1 METWTERKLLEID
14 REINRMYRQALPK
27 IRKEWD
33 EFFKSIEPKISPYY
47 QEMINADDGEKLEK
61 KRKYKNALK
70 KFIYNSDEFKELVE
84 KTAKKFSDV
93 NRKAAD
99 AVNGNAASVYTH
111 FFNKEGKEISKE
123 IKDYPFTEAEESEVK
138 GVYKNTINKN
148 KDVRWNKKNILS
160 NVLIGI
166 LVAQKVGDIS
176 DRISIVNERNRKSS
190 LKNSLA
196 VYGSNE
202 SLGKYTSL
210 ERADY
215 YGVNVQKEWIATLD
229 NRTRDTHVRYDGMVI
244 GLDEEFASHLKYP
257 QDPDAKA
264 NCPWEY
270 YNCRC
275 TLGKVVMG
283 YKSDQRAARKGEVKG
298 SYKQDS
304 SFAGTKTITIPNM
317 TYTEW
322 YKKCRSK

>member
-1 METWTERKLLEID
+1 
-14 REINRMYRQALPK
+14 MYRQALPK

-33 EFFKSIEPKISPYY
+33 EFFKSVQPKIAPYY
-47 QEMINADDGEKLEK
+47 QELINAEDGEKLEK

-84 KTAKKFSDV
+84 KTAQKFSDV
-93 NRKAAD
+93 NRKATD
-99 AVNGNAASVYTH
+99 AVNDNAASVYAH
-111 FFNKEGKEISKE
+111 FFNKEGNEIAKE
-123 IKDYPFTEAEESEVK
+123 IKDYPFTEADESEVK

-166 LVAQKVGDIS
+166 LVAQTVGDIS
-176 DRISIVNERNRKSS
+176 DRITIVNERNRKSS
-190 LKNSLA
+190 IRNSLA

-202 SLGKYTSL
+202 SIGKYVSWK
-210 ERADY
+210 RAEY
-215 YGVNVQKEWIATLD
+215 YGIDIQKEWISTLD
-229 NRTRDTHVRYDGMVI
+229 NRTRDTHRVYDGKI
-244 GLDEEFASHLKYP
+244 IPLDEAFVPHLRYP
-257 QDPDAKA
+257 RDPDAKA
-264 NCPWEY
+264 NCPWEF

-283 YKSDQRAARKGEVKG
+283 YKSDQRAARKGNVKG
-298 SYKQDS
+298 SYKKDS
-304 SFAGTKTITIPNM
+304 SFVGTKTITIPNM

-322 YKKCRSK
+322 YKKWRSK

>member
-1 METWTERKLLEID
+1 
-14 REINRMYRQALPK
+14 MYRQALPK

-33 EFFKSIEPKISPYY
+33 EFFKSVQPKIAPYY
-47 QEMINADDGEKLEK
+47 QEMINAEDGEKLEK

-84 KTAKKFSDV
+84 KTAQRFSDV

-111 FFNKEGKEISKE
+111 FFNKEGNEIAKE

-166 LVAQKVGDIS
+166 LVAQKVDDIS

-202 SLGKYTSL
+202 SIGKYVSL

-215 YGVNVQKEWIATLD
+215 YGVDIQKTWIATLD
-229 NRTRDTHVRYDGMVI
+229 NKTRDSHVRYDGMVI
-244 GLDEEFASHLKYP
+244 GLDEEFAPHLRYP
-257 QDPDAKA
+257 RDPDAKS

-283 YKSDQRAARKGEVKG
+283 YKSDQRVARKGDVTG
-298 SYKQDS
+298 SYKKDS

-322 YKKCRSK
+322 YKKWRSK